1 MWGRN
6 ARDMGE
12 GGRRIWEFGVS
23 SFVLLLSVPPAAAA
37 KAWRQVAAVGVVSVC
52 RFTLARGKLLAR
64 SRSHPSSSDL
74 SATSNGFLRKTVGS
88 YGFFTRCHLD

>member
-37 KAWRQVAAVGVVSVC
+37 KAWRQVAAVGLVSVC
-52 RFTLARGKLLAR
+52 RFTRARGKLLAL
-64 SRSHPSSSDL
+64 SLSLLPGNLSSSL
-74 SATSNGFLRKTVGS
+74 L
-88 YGFFTRCHLD
+88 L